1 MIAACSRVTHG
12 ETFQNYIKPLNPYL
26 FEMPNVRNNVHG
38 LLKIMKK
45 QTNKALSLI
54 NSAIESVKYDE
65 PLEKIPTQ
73 VKNSVLVIGA
83 GISGITTTV
92 SLAKQ
97 GMKVTLIEKR
107 PAVGGAMVQ
116 GR

>member
-1 MIAACSRVTHG
+1 MTNQHKIGVFLCHCGGNISDV
-12 ETFQNYIKPLNPYL
+12 
-26 FEMPNVRNNVHG
+26 
-38 LLKIMKK
+38 LKLDKIE
-45 QTNKALSLI
+45 TNKALSLI

-83 GISGITTTV
+83 GISGITTAV

-107 PAVGGAMVQ
+107 PAV
-116 GR
+116 